1 MTLVPRTRLAIG
13 RARLGDMAGLLDQYD
28 LTEEQ
33 MAAFNNA
40 AMFPYSSGAAMVPMS
55 SEGTIERNDNL
66 GFRDYLVSKLSEQL
80 GENRSAQRSANR
92 LMQAGEMAVGP
103 LGTANDLSSARSN
116 FARGN
121 PFEGSLDALVGLLGA
136 VPLVGG
142 AVRKMSRS
150 VKTPL
155 MMIHNQAQSS
165 FPTTATLGGIPAP
178 SAAITTPD
186 VGLDHYGD
194 VSLIFD
200 PEVAKR
206 MSGGPV
212 YARDAYTPRA
222 AYTWPSFSK
231 DAKKAIYD
239 IVGEQDTKF
248 AGLLANDKEF
258 VDDVVTAF
266 TNKASRK
273 SEQESLAALYGIDPA
288 KVDDKYAENLRQQ
301 LFLDLEERGAP
312 IKYKMRK
319 ETKYDIKDVDA
330 TTSKLMREM
339 FREGIRGAENQFMSF
354 GKALALVTPQLKTLK
369 EVRDQAGR
377 IKRLDSEKYAQAT
390 KQAEDLYDDIFKRV
404 GDKFDGGFEMLS
416 YALDDLF
423 RYGKVRDK
431 FVLDR
436 TGGDDLS
443 EFADDIAKFKSLA
456 NELPTQYL
464 EKKFTKAVPYTAFK
478 GAVIPEDAGPL
489 VTKTLE
495 DAGITN
501 IVTYKNPEERAQAFK
516 RFPELTFSVVG
527 AGGVFLAREGDEE
540 RKQPTGGLLAD
551 NRI

>member
-1 MTLVPRTRLAIG
+1 
-13 RARLGDMAGLLDQYD
+13 MAGLLDQYD

-33 MAAFNNA
+33 KAAFNEA
-40 AMFPYSSGAAMVPMS
+40 MMFPYSSGAAMIPVS
-55 SEGTIERNDNL
+55 SEGTIAPDYNVGLRERLTDLL
-66 GFRDYLVSKLSEQL
+66 GSQL
-80 GENRSAQRSANR
+80 GGGRSAQRSANR
-92 LMQAGEMAVGP
+92 LMQAGEMVASP
-103 LGTANDLSSARSN
+103 LGAANDLSSAQSN
-116 FARGN
+116 FGRGN
-121 PFEGSLDALVGLLGA
+121 YVEGGLDAVIGLLGA
-136 VPLVGG
+136 APLVGG

-150 VKTPL
+150 AKTPL

-222 AYTWPSFSK
+222 AYTWPSFSR

-248 AGLLANDKEF
+248 AGLLADDKEF

-312 IKYKMRK
+312 IKYKMQK

-339 FREGIRGAENQFMSF
+339 FKEGIRGAENQFMSF